1 MVAWRAHDSGLIY
14 LKPHQLPCKELGNIK
29 EWLDDSDI
37 KFTEGPL
44 NFNWK
49 SIMKTINED
58 FSGFLETGGWSF
70 LEENDEGEGEEEMDV
85 DDMSDEFQVSEGEL
99 EEDDVSS
106 EEFEEDDDEDFDDD
120 EEDDEDF
127 EDGEDGEDWEDL
139 EEQALEGGV
148 VMLCSCVCAC
158 DDVRVC

>member
-70 LEENDEGEGEEEMDV
+70 LEENDVGAASMWAGQLQ
-85 DDMSDEFQVSEGEL
+85 F
-99 EEDDVSS
+99 
-106 EEFEEDDDEDFDDD
+106 
-120 EEDDEDF
+120 
-127 EDGEDGEDWEDL
+127 
-139 EEQALEGGV
+139 A
-148 VMLCSCVCAC
+148 CAQE
-158 DDVRVC
+158 RVCDKGLAVAPVRHCLLS